1 MRNHDVRSVGGILSS
16 FQDFRGGWLGPT
28 AKAVGYGLS
37 SLPGLIGAWWLDLRP
52 LGAWRCFAAIWGFL
66 FRSLA
71 GDVPAALKAVGQ
83 QSV

>member
-1 MRNHDVRSVGGILSS
+1 MRNHDVRSVGGRLSS

-52 LGAWRCFAAIWGFL
+52 QR
-66 FRSLA
+66 
-71 GDVPAALKAVGQ
+71 VALLRHNIAQFGG
-83 QSV
+83 